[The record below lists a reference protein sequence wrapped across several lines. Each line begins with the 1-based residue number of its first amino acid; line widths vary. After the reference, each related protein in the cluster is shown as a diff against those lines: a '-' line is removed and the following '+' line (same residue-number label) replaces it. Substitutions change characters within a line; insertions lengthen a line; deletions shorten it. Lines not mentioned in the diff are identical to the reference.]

1 MPISGCRTSVRLVLS
16 FQAMASSLTGAASF
30 YAATA
35 QQAIEAAVPPSPR
48 PWLRVVSW
56 NTGPGRAKSIVS
68 KLRDARVSEEFDVIL
83 LQELPGQWA
92 NPMTPGAVEKLLHQ
106 VFPSYLRRF
115 GEFCASRVCVLC
127 VCFFLRVLRFGCV
140 RFGRFAL
147 WRVLPGFRLARCA
160 FCVLDLLHF
169 VRFGALRLRSGICV
183 LLNLLRFPA
192 DHWWILVLRSLVTVV
207 RKALTSAGMAGMPT
221 QVERRLFPS
230 NSGKSKWWRFAQ
242 EVSCVGAENLRCGA
256 FAFCVPFVCCLR
268 AG

>member
-106 VFPSYLRRF
+106 VFPSYFRRF

-127 VCFFLRVLRFGCV
+127 VLFF
-140 RFGRFAL
+140 
-147 WRVLPGFRLARCA
+147 CA
-160 FCVLDLLHF
+160 FCVLGVCVLGVL
-169 VRFGALRLRSGICV
+169 RFGAFCRVSVLRVVHSAFWTSCILCVSGPCVCV
-183 LLNLLRFPA
+183 L
-192 DHWWILVLRSLVTVV
+192 
-207 RKALTSAGMAGMPT
+207 
-221 QVERRLFPS
+221 E
-230 NSGKSKWWRFAQ
+230 FA
-242 EVSCVGAENLRCGA
+242 
-256 FAFCVPFVCCLR
+256 CCLTC
-268 AG
+268 